1 MGKLRQWLR
10 RWFDK
15 RFEKSFQAK
24 SDFIKDEDLIKV
36 LPRNIEKLNKTRS

>member
-15 RFEKSFQAK
+15 QVEKSFQRQADRLFLKGQKRKNAK
-24 SDFIKDEDLIKV
+24 
-36 LPRNIEKLNKTRS
+36 N

>member
-15 RFEKSFQAK
+15 RIEKSFQRQA
-24 SDFIKDEDLIKV
+24 D
-36 LPRNIEKLNKTRS
+36 KLFMKHQVKYTDNDNT

>member
-15 RFEKSFQAK
+15 RIEKSFQRQA
-24 SDFIKDEDLIKV
+24 D
-36 LPRNIEKLNKTRS
+36 KLFMKHHVKYTDNDNT